1 MWGRREGLNKW
12 IIVKISKLTEWDVYL
27 LHSNRWAYF
36 NTITKEICIRM
47 GRGMRHKKT
56 EFPYGKNDSAT
67 PCCKIN
73 QQNVQFLHWVVTSFD
88 FKYFVPKFKTA
99 FINYSPQT
107 SFVNNVLQICLIM
120 LNVILNTEVITS
132 ILLFPT
138 GVYLFLMLRKNDR
151 NQW

>member
-73 QQNVQFLHWVVTSFD
+73 QQNVQFLNRVVTSFD
-88 FKYFVPKFKTA
+88 FKCFVLCSKIQDCIYKFLSTNFLCECFA
-99 FINYSPQT
+99 NLF
-107 SFVNNVLQICLIM
+107 NVECYYIQRSIF
-120 LNVILNTEVITS
+120 S

-138 GVYLFLMLRKNDR
+138 GI
-151 NQW
+151 